1 MATGR
6 NPALLRNQLA
16 DPVLEVFDV
25 VKTSA
30 VSVGTSAVA
39 LPTTNL
45 SGRKGIFIQNIH
57 ASNILYVGGSVPDI
71 IEAPHQFSKS
81 TKLTGDIVAPS
92 RNLQWN
98 KSAGGTN
105 EWYVTLSGGGDPGLT
120 EPVVMY
126 AVTSAGGAETLLTNG
141 TVASLSNT
149 NWDWGNGDTLG
160 FNTIYMRFNTGSP
173 AVCRSYFVLYGYPAV
188 PSATTGFALGPN
200 DSWYATLSGSC
211 RIFGVASGASTTT
224 VVMELG

>member
-16 DPVLEVFDV
+16 EPVLEVFDV

-45 SGRKGIFIQNIH
+45 SGRKGLFIQNIH
-57 ASNILYVGGSVPDI
+57 ASNILYIGSSVPDI
-71 IEAPHQFSKS
+71 IEAPFTFCKS
-81 TKLTGDIVAPS
+81 TKLTGDVVSPS

-105 EWYVTLSGGGDPGLT
+105 EWYVTLKGGGDPSLT

-126 AVTSAGGAETLLTNG
+126 AITTAGGAETLLTNG

-160 FNTIYMRFNTGSP
+160 FNTIYFRFTAIPSSI
-173 AVCRSYFVLYGYPAV
+173 REFFVLYGYPTV

-211 RIFGVASGASTTT
+211 RMFGMASAASTTT
-224 VVMELG
+224 VIMELG